1 MQPFRL
7 LEFPLSG
14 IRLIEAGAGTGKTYT
29 IAALYLRLLL
39 EAERD
44 IKEIL
49 VVTFTQAATEELR
62 DRIRRRIR
70 KALVDLESGDVSGD
84 ELLMSL
90 KDAERAK
97 EVLRSALTQMDE
109 AAVFTIHG
117 FCQRMLVENA
127 FESGALFDT
136 DFITDEQDLR
146 RTIIEDFWRRRFYPL
161 DAEETQWIRSL
172 WKCPDELLDDIR
184 NYLIHNELKILPET
198 NPTDVAKAKQIAL
211 DWTDRVR
218 TCWEKAQDEIT
229 EVLKTDKGL
238 RRTEDTYR
246 SDQLDTVLEALEE
259 YLSDRINSLSLP
271 DRFEL
276 FTTEKIQNSLKK
288 NYQTPKHEFFDL
300 CQSFKE
306 AHDRLLRL
314 TKIQILREVIDY
326 FRRELNDRKTNQ
338 RVLFF
343 DDLLTNLD
351 QALSGNSGKVLAKR
365 VREQYPVAM
374 IDEFQDTDPLQYRI
388 FSRIYRGCPVCA
400 LGEKEKYDP

>member
-1 MQPFRL
+1 
-7 LEFPLSG
+7 
-14 IRLIEAGAGTGKTYT
+14 
-29 IAALYLRLLL
+29 
-39 EAERD
+39 
-44 IKEIL
+44 
-49 VVTFTQAATEELR
+49 
-62 DRIRRRIR
+62 
-70 KALVDLESGDVSGD
+70 
-84 ELLMSL
+84 
-90 KDAERAK
+90 
-97 EVLRSALTQMDE
+97 
-109 AAVFTIHG
+109 
-117 FCQRMLVENA
+117 
-127 FESGALFDT
+127 
-136 DFITDEQDLR
+136 
-146 RTIIEDFWRRRFYPL
+146 RFYPL

-326 FRRELNDRKTNQ
+326 FRRELN
-338 RVLFF
+338 
-343 DDLLTNLD
+343 
-351 QALSGNSGKVLAKR
+351 
-365 VREQYPVAM
+365 
-374 IDEFQDTDPLQYRI
+374 
-388 FSRIYRGCPVCA
+388 
-400 LGEKEKYDP
+400 